1 MKDRNSERGATLV
14 LVLLL
19 LIVLSITVASGFA
32 RIGAERRTNSAQRA
46 QTAAFA
52 LAQGGVE
59 QYLASTTM
67 LPTTFPATTTYNLT
81 GGTAAVTLYRVK
93 DDAVAESRVY
103 AIKSVGRN
111 SAGSRPDTRTAVSE
125 RAIVQLVK
133 RQQASLDIDAAFTS
147 LNGVNKNG
155 ISGMVS
161 GVDQCAAQPPIAGM
175 GVPDGL
181 YTPPNNN
188 ANANNYIDGNPDNA
202 PDYMGPSSP
211 GSNAPGTANG
221 EVDID
226 WASIVDGSAMTPD
239 FHVNR
244 SVSPATGSFPTSAS
258 YANWPVF
265 RITGNM
271 TNGDNF
277 NGQGILIVTGNADFS
292 NVTWRGVVL
301 VGGQADLSGS
311 ATRVYGSI
319 ITGLNLKL
327 NPLSAYPFLPQTYP
341 SQSSVG
347 NGNFQV
353 QYNSCNVASALNRLG
368 GWQRIANGWADN
380 WPTY

>member
-1 MKDRNSERGATLV
+1 MKVRTSERGASLV

-19 LIVLSITVASGFA
+19 LIVLSMTVAAGFA

-59 QYLASTTM
+59 QYLASTST
-67 LPTTFPATTTYNLT
+67 LPTTFPATTNYTLP

-93 DDAVAESRVY
+93 DDAVVESRLY

-147 LNGVNKNG
+147 LSGLNKNG
-155 ISGMVS
+155 ISGLVS
-161 GVDQCAAQPPIAGM
+161 GVDQCSAQPPIAGV

-211 GSNAPGTANG
+211 GSSAPGTANG

-244 SVSPATGSFPTSAS
+244 SVSPATGAFPGS
-258 YANWPVF
+258 YVNWPVL

-301 VGGQADLSGS
+301 VGGRADLSGS

-327 NPLSAYPFLPQTYP
+327 SPLSAYPFLPQTYP
-341 SQSSVG
+341 SESAVG

>member
-1 MKDRNSERGATLV
+1 MMDRHSERGASLV

-19 LIVLSITVASGFA
+19 LIVLSITAAAGFA

-59 QYLASTTM
+59 QYLASTTT
-67 LPTTFPATTTYNLT
+67 LPTSFPVTTTYSLA

-93 DDAVAESRVY
+93 DDVLAESRVY
-103 AIKSVGRN
+103 AIKSIGRN
-111 SAGSRPDTRTAVSE
+111 NAGSRPDSRTAVSE

-133 RQQASLDIDAAFTS
+133 RQQASMDIDAAFTS
-147 LNGVNKNG
+147 LSGLSKNG

-161 GVDQCAAQPPIAGM
+161 GVDGCAAQPPIAGLA
-175 GVPDGL
+175 VPDGL
-181 YTPPNNN
+181 YTPPNTNPS
-188 ANANNYIDGNPDNA
+188 ANNYIDGIPDNA
-202 PDYMGPSSP
+202 PAYMGPPSP
-211 GSNAPGTANG
+211 GTSDPGTANG

-244 SVSPATGSFPTSAS
+244 SVSPATGAFPSS
-258 YANWPVF
+258 YVNWPVL

-271 TNGDNF
+271 TNGDNI

-292 NVTWRGVVL
+292 NVVWRGVVL
-301 VGGQADLSGS
+301 VGGQADVSGS
-311 ATRVYGSI
+311 GTRVFGSM

-327 NPLSAYPFLPQTYP
+327 SPLSNYPFLPQTYP
-341 SQSSVG
+341 AESSIG

>member
-1 MKDRNSERGATLV
+1 
-14 LVLLL
+14 VLLL
-19 LIVLSITVASGFA
+19 LIVLSITVAAGFA

-67 LPTTFPATTTYNLT
+67 LPTSFPATTTYNLA

-93 DDAVAESRVY
+93 DDAIIGSRVY

-111 SAGSRPDTRTAVSE
+111 SAGSRPDDRTAVSE

-133 RQQASLDIDAAFTS
+133 RQQATMDIDAAFTS
-147 LNGVNKNG
+147 LSGLNKNG
-155 ISGMVS
+155 ISGLVS
-161 GVDQCAAQPPIAGM
+161 GVDQCAVQPPIPGLAT
-175 GVPDGL
+175 PDGL
-181 YTPPNNN
+181 YTPPNTN
-188 ANANNYIDGNPDNA
+188 ANANDYIDGNPDNA
-202 PDYMGPSSP
+202 PDYLGPTSP
-211 GSNAPGTANG
+211 GSSTPGTANG
-221 EVDID
+221 EVDVD

-239 FHVNR
+239 FHINR
-244 SVSPATGSFPTSAS
+244 SVSPATGAFPST
-258 YANWPVF
+258 YVNWPVV

-277 NGQGILIVTGNADFS
+277 NGQGLLIVTGDADFS
-292 NVTWRGVVL
+292 NVTWRGVAF
-301 VGGQADLSGS
+301 VGGQADVSGS
-311 ATRVYGSI
+311 GTRVFGSI
-319 ITGLNLKL
+319 VTGLNLKL
-327 NPLSAYPFLPQTYP
+327 SPLSAYPFLPQTYP
-341 SQSSVG
+341 AESSIG

-353 QYNSCNVASALNRLG
+353 QYNSCDVASALNALG